1 MARRK
6 GRERMTRVPSTRFL
20 ECNLLG
26 PTGIDGFDMTHVGSD
41 NEKR

>member
-1 MARRK
+1 
-6 GRERMTRVPSTRFL
+6 MTRVPSTRFL